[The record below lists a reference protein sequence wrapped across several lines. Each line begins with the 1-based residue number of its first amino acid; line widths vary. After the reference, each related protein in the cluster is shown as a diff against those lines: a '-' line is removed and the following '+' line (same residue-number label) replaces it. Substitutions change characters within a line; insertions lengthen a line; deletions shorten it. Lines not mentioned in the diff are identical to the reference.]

1 MNSDNPDRGNSDSAG
16 YDVST
21 SRDEI
26 VAEIHRIR
34 EQIKVYPALSDF
46 EKHSQYDTEELYRH
60 FEWYNDALKAAKA
73 ASTATNDSTD
83 QPKQEHETPV
93 ESDTSNADSDET
105 TDPPSEPESTGPSVQ
120 TPADCTREEL
130 LEEIIRISERLEKK
144 PTSIEFHH
152 DTHCESADI
161 YSQFDSWSEAFD
173 AAMRYRSSG
182 RSVAGTDEQ
191 RTIKVRVTDDGRPLR
206 GAQISV
212 ENDDDTDG
220 QTDEE
225 GIVEIPVSRTLNQV
239 QLNIT
244 HRRSAKKNLDT
255 VPDNETHS
263 YSVDVSKS
271 EWETDAPKDDP
282 LTEAESEAESED
294 EPSDVISAI
303 LQDMDR
309 LEDE

>member
-1 MNSDNPDRGNSDSAG
+1 MNSDNPDRENRDPAVN
-16 YDVST
+16 DAST

-34 EQIKVYPALSDF
+34 EKIRVYPALSDF
-46 EKHSQYDTEELYRH
+46 EKHSQYDSEEIYRH

-73 ASTATNDSTD
+73 ASTAPDDLTEH
-83 QPKQEHETPV
+83 PKQKNETPV
-93 ESDTSNADSDET
+93 ENDTNNAHSKET
-105 TDPPSEPESTGPSVQ
+105 VDPPSGRESADESTDTSI
-120 TPADCTREEL
+120 DCTREEL
-130 LEEIIRISERLEKK
+130 LEEIVRISERLEKK
-144 PTSIEFHH
+144 PTSIEFHRN
-152 DTHCESADI
+152 THYESADV
-161 YSQFDSWSEAFD
+161 YAQFDSWSDAFV
-173 AAMRYRSSG
+173 AAMNYRLSG
-182 RSVAGTDEQ
+182 KSVAETDEQ
-191 RTIKVRVTDDGRPLR
+191 RTIKVRVTDDGTPLR

-212 ENDDDTDG
+212 ENDDNTDG

-225 GIVEIPVSRTLNQV
+225 GIVEIPVSRDLNQV

-271 EWETDAPKDDP
+271 EWETDAPKDDALP
-282 LTEAESEAESED
+282 EAESESED